1 MFFIEAIKYDFKRR
15 NTGTVAKHRD
25 IPCRMQLFKQIW
37 EEYSK
42 DTVNMNNCK
51 DYGRKQ

>member
-25 IPCRMQLFKQIW
+25 IPCRTYHFKLIW
-37 EEYSK
+37 DEYSK
-42 DTVNMNNCK
+42 DTVK
-51 DYGRKQ
+51 ILL

>member
-25 IPCRMQLFKQIW
+25 IPCRMHLFKQIW

-42 DTVNMNNCK
+42 DTVNMNSCK
-51 DYGRKQ
+51 DYGR